1 MSLNRRAA
9 QRDKNEP
16 EIVAALRTAGATVL
30 HLSIR
35 DAPDLLVGY
44 LGNNFLLEVKQPAGP
59 RGGTKHNHAELSED
73 QAAWH
78 ETWLGRTPVV
88 VRSVAEA
95 LAAIGA
101 TATSSPQTS
110 AAGAEE

>member
-16 EIVAALRTAGATVL
+16 EIVAALRAAGATVL

-35 DAPDLLVGY
+35 DVPDLLVGY
-44 LGNNFLLEVKQPAGP
+44 LGNNFLLEVKQEGR
-59 RGGTKHNHAELSED
+59 RGASIKAIHAELSED
-73 QAAWH
+73 QAKWH
-78 ETWLGRTPVV
+78 EAWRGRTPVV
-88 VRSVAEA
+88 VRTIAEA

-101 TATSSPQTS
+101 PTEAP
-110 AAGAEE
+110 